1 MLRFSLPICMIG
13 TLMALT
19 ANSELG
25 LWMAR
30 PALLIY
36 LITQWPRQGLLAKGL
51 QAVEQPER
59 VHASQGRSGPSH
71 QAFQIRRCPRVG
83 PFQNQP
89 GRCFTLPGIRLI
101 KLPDQLPCVHPVELA
116 RQRLSLPVAGDH
128 PVNPAPIIPVTIV
141 EPVL

>member
-51 QAVEQPER
+51 QTVAVLLSLLVAVFHSDPLPILLDAWDRFCFFATFVSALGLLR
-59 VHASQGRSGPSH
+59 VSAMRS
-71 QAFQIRRCPRVG
+71 
-83 PFQNQP
+83 
-89 GRCFTLPGIRLI
+89 RLI
-101 KLPDQLPCVHPVELA
+101 RDAGQVLI
-116 RQRLSLPVAGDH
+116 RQRPTWRYPTLSLGSALFGMI
-128 PVNPAPIIPVTIV
+128 VNLSLIHI
-141 EPVL
+141 